1 MNLRITSLA
10 AFSAALMLSSCSR
23 GDLDLVVGTYGHN
36 LYEVTFKTDGTFGPL
51 RAIPSENPSF
61 VIQDGPGHY
70 FAVSENDPQSGV
82 YSYSESRVTAFRDH
96 SDFCPCHL
104 LRVGDMI
111 LTADYG
117 KGSVSV
123 FPIEDEVVQPKT
135 ASIFFDGSGPDSLRQ
150 SHSHIHQMRRIPERI
165 CRSQGLS
172 GDWILATDL
181 GGDSIYLL
189 TLDENGNPVDC
200 PELAISLEEGTGPR
214 HMEFSPERNMLY
226 CLSELGGK
234 VFAFRISGEGGRPV
248 FTQVQVLKADPADSG
263 GSADIHIHPSG
274 KFLYTSHR
282 LSNDGI
288 SVFRVASDGTLEMTS
303 YRNTGIHPRNFR
315 ITPDGRFLL
324 VACRDSHC
332 IQVFGIDPDDG
343 SLSENPISTLDF
355 GSDQPVCIEFDGHI
369 QS

>member
-1 MNLRITSLA
+1 MNLRINIMA

-150 SHSHIHQMRRIPERI
+150 SHSHIHQMRRIPEGI

-172 GDWILATDL
+172 KRGLRL
-181 GGDSIYLL
+181 
-189 TLDENGNPVDC
+189 
-200 PELAISLEEGTGPR
+200 
-214 HMEFSPERNMLY
+214 
-226 CLSELGGK
+226 
-234 VFAFRISGEGGRPV
+234 
-248 FTQVQVLKADPADSG
+248 VQAA
-263 GSADIHIHPSG
+263 
-274 KFLYTSHR
+274 
-282 LSNDGI
+282 
-288 SVFRVASDGTLEMTS
+288 
-303 YRNTGIHPRNFR
+303 
-315 ITPDGRFLL
+315 
-324 VACRDSHC
+324 
-332 IQVFGIDPDDG
+332 
-343 SLSENPISTLDF
+343 
-355 GSDQPVCIEFDGHI
+355 
-369 QS
+369 

>member
-1 MNLRITSLA
+1 MNIRITSLA

-123 FPIEDEVVQPKT
+123 FPIQDEVVQPKT
-135 ASIFFDGSGPDSLRQ
+135 ASIFFNGSGPDSLRQ
-150 SHSHIHQMRRIPERI
+150 SH
-165 CRSQGLS
+165 
-172 GDWILATDL
+172 
-181 GGDSIYLL
+181 
-189 TLDENGNPVDC
+189 
-200 PELAISLEEGTGPR
+200 
-214 HMEFSPERNMLY
+214 
-226 CLSELGGK
+226 
-234 VFAFRISGEGGRPV
+234 
-248 FTQVQVLKADPADSG
+248 
-263 GSADIHIHPSG
+263 
-274 KFLYTSHR
+274 
-282 LSNDGI
+282 
-288 SVFRVASDGTLEMTS
+288 
-303 YRNTGIHPRNFR
+303 
-315 ITPDGRFLL
+315 
-324 VACRDSHC
+324 
-332 IQVFGIDPDDG
+332 
-343 SLSENPISTLDF
+343 
-355 GSDQPVCIEFDGHI
+355 
-369 QS
+369 